1 MRILIESIQ
10 DVEKYLRE
18 GALEEL
24 VNEFGTD
31 LSDKEAAEFVV
42 NRVKE
47 DFDEDISTEDVVICK
62 VIGNDVDIISQ
73 NHPVIVYNGYY
84 YDYGAQEFNDL
95 FSDLITA
102 AFLPVIQ
109 KVIKSDDQISDR
121 LSSVKSYVMLGY

>member
-42 NRVKE
+42 SRVKE
-47 DFDEDISTEDVVICK
+47 DFDEDISIEDVVICK

-73 NHPVIVYNGYY
+73 NHTVIVYNGYY